1 MIPVNRPDVL
11 DGSLDIL
18 REFAAGRSVRGRF
31 VSLYLGLR
39 RMRAGDHSTLAEL
52 GSSAFTAASEI
63 EQYLDRLYTKNHRPE
78 PFVVLT
84 APFGGSTSQEAPYGA
99 RSGTTVPGR
108 TYPTNTWRNNF
119 GIQKGV
125 GCPAESE
132 VIARLLD
139 DPQRRLACPH
149 MALDPEGRHLC
160 RVRDTAYRGEEHAIW
175 LRLSDSGYQ
184 VVDLDH
190 PAVVR
195 DYLRPNDHPL
205 PIFPL
210 IGMLY
215 CMAASGVF
223 PDRVRVGI
231 PEFAIDFGFT
241 HDQVDSLFDCDPDSP
256 FNSSIAMRV
265 EDSRVAVVR
274 SLTIPTSDDTLAHQL
289 PDEPH
294 DAVLN
299 TGVGAEIAIARD
311 LQSCGWEREI
321 SSQSAR
327 TRLRPLRQLETGK
340 RFVLKS
346 NPPSPL
352 RTLRYKSP
360 NGQPRRPTKT
370 STCLPSLI
378 SMALPN
384 EEFGTFRD
392 PAANAVPVERTT
404 LTYRFVRADIEPV
417 KTDVEF
423 L

>member
-311 LQSCGWEREI
+311 LQSCGWSVKYRANQPGLGYDLE
-321 SSQSAR
+321 A
-327 TRLRPLRQLETGK
+327 TRDGQ
-340 RFVLKS
+340 
-346 NPPSPL
+346 
-352 RTLRYKSP
+352 TLRVEVKSSIAFADLTLQESEWAAAQTYENLYVLAVVDFYGTP
-360 NGQPRRPTKT
+360 ERR
-370 STCLPSLI
+370 I
-378 SMALPN
+378 WYV
-384 EEFGTFRD
+384 RD